1 MREEERIFKLFAL
14 LLFEFMLGIIG
25 FTDIVPT
32 KFLNLLH
39 NKKNNTPHLIANFL
53 GNVSKL
59 LHCTLIFKV

>member
-25 FTDIVPT
+25 FTDIFPT

-39 NKKNNTPHLIANFL
+39 NKKNNNPHLIAIFL

-59 LHCTLIFKV
+59 LHCTL